1 MPYHGVPYDFF
12 RYTEQG
18 LAMVIQE
25 AGLLTVASF
34 PGGTRRSV
42 LAHLSGAQSK
52 EVPESMLSR
61 QGAHDRTQIAQEER
75 ARFCGPWRG
84 GAMVQRCWRR
94 RFPFSQ
100 LHHRTDGRHQV
111 PATRRR
117 GTALALV
124 LSARLFCGTTE
135 YRVNRRCGQ
144 QSGAWPLNANETTD
158 WLVAMEACAT
168 GCQQRCG
175 RRCAYISVSLTQA
188 DCSWFQVST
197 VSCIR
202 SIVLSN

>member
-18 LAMVIQE
+18 LAMVVQE

-34 PGGTRRSV
+34 TGGTRRSV

-61 QGAHDRTQIAQEER
+61 HGAHDWKQIAQEER
-75 ARFCGPWRG
+75 ASAEPGVEVRWYNGV
-84 GAMVQRCWRR
+84 GAVAFRSVNSTTVPTAVIKSPRR
-94 RFPFSQ
+94 
-100 LHHRTDGRHQV
+100 DDV
-111 PATRRR
+111 
-117 GTALALV
+117 ALRW
-124 LSARLFCGTTE
+124 LSSSLPGFCGTTE
-135 YRVNRRCGQ
+135 YRVNRRCG

-197 VSCIR
+197 VSCMR